1 MNKKGTPG
9 NLTPFEPGESGNPSG
24 RPKKRPITDE
34 YYERS
39 QEPLPES
46 LRVKIN
52 TALGEEA
59 LKKKATWS
67 QANSLRRFLDALT
80 EGGHPSSKEI
90 REAIE
95 GKAPMRLDR
104 K

>member
-1 MNKKGTPG
+1 MNKNGTPG
-9 NLTPFEPGESGNPSG
+9 NLGPPWKPGESGNPSG
-24 RPKKRPITDE
+24 QHKRPITDE
-34 YYERS
+34 YYARS

-46 LRVKIN
+46 LRLKIN

-90 REAIE
+90 CEAIE
-95 GKAPMRLDR
+95 CKAP
-104 K
+104 